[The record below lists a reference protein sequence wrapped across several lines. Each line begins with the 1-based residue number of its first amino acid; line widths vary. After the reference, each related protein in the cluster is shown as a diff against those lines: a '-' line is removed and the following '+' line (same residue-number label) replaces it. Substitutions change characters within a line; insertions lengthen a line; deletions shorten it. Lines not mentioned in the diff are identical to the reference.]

1 MNPHEKTLDV
11 NHVYF
16 AAALRPNRSLSPTGF
31 RILMFVAAGGALCI
45 GIAFLIIGAW
55 PVVGFCGV
63 EILFLYVAFRHNYR
77 AGRAYEKLCLTRD
90 ALEITRVS
98 PYGNAQKWTMEPSWL
113 QVLMDEPP
121 LHHSKLQLR
130 SHSKSLIIGT
140 FLTPEERL
148 EVAIALRKALYD
160 WQSR

>member
-1 MNPHEKTLDV
+1 MNPNEKTLDD

-31 RILMFVAAGGALCI
+31 RILMFVASGGALCI
-45 GIAFLIIGAW
+45 GIAFLVIGAW
-55 PVVGFCGV
+55 PVLGFGGI
-63 EILFLYVAFRHNYR
+63 EILFLYIAFRFNYR

-90 ALEITRVS
+90 TLEITRVS
-98 PYGNAQKWTMEPSWL
+98 PYGKAQKWTMEPSWL

-121 LHHSKLQLR
+121 LHHSKLRLR
-130 SHSKSLIIGT
+130 SHGKSLIIGT